1 MNVRSKLALRR
12 AVLAV
17 GAVLAS
23 LVLVASASAEGPTA
37 SKELLQGTWTG
48 VVEINEEELKA
59 DEKFKELPP
68 EQAPLVLK
76 LVKDQFSQ
84 MKITLAFNAD
94 GTTTGEF
101 SAPDMPAQKKEAGTW
116 EVVKTDGANITI
128 RIISEKDKAEEAD
141 AKKTAEENEEEGD
154 DEDSD
159 EKDSDEEES
168 EGDDSEEE
176 SEEQEVSTENKKVD
190 EVTFTFS
197 DEKTIVATDMGAEL
211 PKGVTFKFTKK

>member
-1 MNVRSKLALRR
+1 MKVRSILVAATWLA
-12 AVLAV
+12 
-17 GAVLAS
+17 
-23 LVLVASASAEGPTA
+23 LVASTSAEAPTA
-37 SKELLQGTWTG
+37 SKELLQGNWTG
-48 VVEINEEELKA
+48 VVEIDEEELKS

-84 MKITLAFNAD
+84 MKITMSFNAD

-101 SAPDMPAQKKEAGTW
+101 GAPDMPAQKKETGTW

-128 RIISEKDKAEEAD
+128 RIISEKDKQEAE
-141 AKKTAEENEEEGD
+141 AKQAAEDEEDEEGD
-154 DEDSD
+154 DEES
-159 EKDSDEEES
+159 EEE
-168 EGDDSEEE
+168 ETEEE

-190 EVTFTFS
+190 EITFTFS
-197 DEKTIVATDMGAEL
+197 DEKTIVATNMGDAL